1 MLPSTINGLNGLP
14 LEEKRKVFQKLVPI
28 EILELFQISPD
39 LYDEQG
45 RDLFVLRSTPGKSDV
60 EVELYHQYGF
70 QDPIT
75 YGHLSDTIT
84 GKLHILLYVMNDPN
98 SPRFDIDRMP
108 DGMSTKLGADMRNL
122 EAEKAAMNAGLS
134 PGQIRKGLHRVG
146 EGIRAFEELVS
157 SLGHDLYFVEPL
169 YYHNAIIFE
178 RYGFAY
184 QQGRSLMERIHVGF
198 QPGGDLH
205 ARLDGSSPF
214 RTHEAAKSIRLRSWA
229 VHDGILGE
237 HYDNV
242 TMYKQIGLNS
252 NLNTSGD
259 TPW

>member
-1 MLPSTINGLNGLP
+1 MLPSTINGLNSLP
-14 LEEKRKVFQKLVPI
+14 IEQKRKVFQKLVPK
-28 EILELFQISPD
+28 EILELFHISPD
-39 LYDEQG
+39 LYDEHG
-45 RDLFVLRSTPGKSDV
+45 RDLFVIRSTPGKSDV

-75 YGHLSDTIT
+75 YGHISDTIT
-84 GKLHILLYVMNDPN
+84 GKLHILLYVMNDPA

-108 DGMSTKLGADMRNL
+108 DGASTKLGADKRNL
-122 EAEKAAMNAGLS
+122 DAEIAAMNSGFS
-134 PGQIRKGLHRVG
+134 PGQIRKGLHMVG
-146 EGIRAFEELVS
+146 EGIQAFEELVS

-184 QQGRSLMERIHVGF
+184 QQGRRLMERIHNGF
-198 QPGGDLH
+198 QSDGDLL
-205 ARLDGSSPF
+205 ARLDGSNPF
-214 RTHEAAKSIRLRSWA
+214 RGPETANSIRLRSWA

-237 HYDNV
+237 HYDAV
-242 TMYKQIGLNS
+242 TMYKQIGRKS
-252 NLNTSGD
+252 NLNTSGG